1 MLSSLARSTLKKMI
15 VKPVPCLQDNYAYL
29 LLDQTSKKAAA
40 IDPVE
45 PDNVFKA
52 LESTYPDYQLSMILT
67 THHHWDHAGGNTK
80 FLSKLNVPCYGG
92 SDQVKGVTHIVKA
105 NETIQLG
112 NIQIRALATAGHT
125 MDHIC
130 YFAQEDNDHAVFTG
144 DCLFSS
150 GCGRFFEGSPSD
162 MWNAFSELLKLPE
175 DTHVYFGH
183 EYTLANLKFAAHVE
197 PDNQDIKDKIK
208 WAQENKCTT
217 PSTLSNEKLTNPFLR
232 VESIGHLIDPSCSST
247 IELLGKLRKM
257 KDNFK

>member
-1 MLSSLARSTLKKMI
+1 
-15 VKPVPCLQDNYAYL
+15 
-29 LLDQTSKKAAA
+29 
-40 IDPVE
+40 
-45 PDNVFKA
+45 
-52 LESTYPDYQLSMILT
+52 
-67 THHHWDHAGGNTK
+67 
-80 FLSKLNVPCYGG
+80 
-92 SDQVKGVTHIVKA
+92 
-105 NETIQLG
+105 
-112 NIQIRALATAGHT
+112 
-125 MDHIC
+125 
-130 YFAQEDNDHAVFTG
+130 
-144 DCLFSS
+144 
-150 GCGRFFEGSPSD
+150 